1 MLGITWIPIAG
12 VLFPLLIML
21 LVPLRQYLLPKF
33 FKAAHLQDL
42 DAAAYEEAPAVA
54 YNMTFEDQTQAR
66 TTDID
71 SGEILDEIVTR
82 SRGEIRRIQSPK
94 ITSVSPT
101 PLQNINHSHSPRVS
115 ESTYSPRVRELRRER
130 SAGLSGQGI
139 EIKHSPSPRPS
150 GLGKNSHGSPPV

>member
-1 MLGITWIPIAG
+1 MLGTCIILHSG
-12 VLFPLLIML
+12 VVWGMHIGKIGVILSLRLWSYPWPGQYNFINLFLNA
-21 LVPLRQYLLPKF
+21 F
-33 FKAAHLQDL
+33 FFFFCNSQ
-42 DAAAYEEAPAVA
+42 
-54 YNMTFEDQTQAR
+54 DQTQAR

-139 EIKHSPSPRPS
+139 EIKHSSSPRPS